1 MKFTD
6 RHKRDIEE
14 FKKLLPFLHQSIHKV
29 QLTNKPK
36 IYHFKKS
43 DFIMRLNGDIIEMS
57 LANEAPIFP
66 APLSNIPSTNNSS
79 PKQVISIDKAKQQC
93 ISLDFKERTEKFGN
107 CVLELTK

>member
-1 MKFTD
+1 MKFSD

-14 FKKLLPFLHQSIHKV
+14 FKRLLPYLHQLIHKV

-66 APLSNIPSTNNSS
+66 TLAFRELSS
-79 PKQVISIDKAKQQC
+79 AKSDLLYYRIGQDFRA
-93 ISLDFKERTEKFGN
+93 SL
-107 CVLELTK
+107 LEAI

>member
-1 MKFTD
+1 MKFSD
-6 RHKRDIEE
+6 RHKKDIEE
-14 FKKLLPFLHQSIHKV
+14 FKRLLPYLHQLIHKV

-66 APLSNIPSTNNSS
+66 TLAFRDLSS
-79 PKQVISIDKAKQQC
+79 AKSDLLYYRIGQ
-93 ISLDFKERTEKFGN
+93 DFRAKL
-107 CVLELTK
+107 LEIIE

>member
-6 RHKRDIEE
+6 RQKRDIED
-14 FKKLLPFLHQSIHKV
+14 FKSLLPYLHQLIHKV

-57 LANEAPIFP
+57 LVNEAPIFP
-66 APLSNIPSTNNSS
+66 TLAFRDLSS
-79 PKQVISIDKAKQQC
+79 AKTDLLYYRIGQDFRA
-93 ISLDFKERTEKFGN
+93 SLQEAI
-107 CVLELTK
+107 

>member
-14 FKKLLPFLHQSIHKV
+14 FKKLLPFLHQLIHKV

-66 APLSNIPSTNNSS
+66 TLAFRELSSAKSDLLYYRIGQDFRSS
-79 PKQVISIDKAKQQC
+79 
-93 ISLDFKERTEKFGN
+93 L
-107 CVLELTK
+107 LEAI

>member
-14 FKKLLPFLHQSIHKV
+14 FKRLLPYLHQLIHKV

-43 DFIMRLNGDIIEMS
+43 DFIIRLNGDIIEMS

-66 APLSNIPSTNNSS
+66 TLAFRELSSAKSDLLYYRIGQDFRSS
-79 PKQVISIDKAKQQC
+79 
-93 ISLDFKERTEKFGN
+93 L
-107 CVLELTK
+107 LEAI

>member
-14 FKKLLPFLHQSIHKV
+14 FKRLLPYLHQLIHKV

-66 APLSNIPSTNNSS
+66 TLAFRDLSS
-79 PKQVISIDKAKQQC
+79 AKSDLLYYR
-93 ISLDFKERTEKFGN
+93 IGKDFRASL
-107 CVLELTK
+107 LEAWDLS

>member
-1 MKFTD
+1 MKITD

-14 FKKLLPFLHQSIHKV
+14 FKKLLPFLHQLIHKV
-29 QLTNKPK
+29 QLTNKPE

-66 APLSNIPSTNNSS
+66 TLAFRNLSSEKSDLLYYRIG
-79 PKQVISIDKAKQQC
+79 QDFRA
-93 ISLDFKERTEKFGN
+93 SLIEAI
-107 CVLELTK
+107 

>member
-6 RHKRDIEE
+6 RHKKDIEE
-14 FKKLLPFLHQSIHKV
+14 FKGLLPCLHQLIHKV
-29 QLTNKPK
+29 KLTKKPK

-66 APLSNIPSTNNSS
+66 TLAFRDLSS
-79 PKQVISIDKAKQQC
+79 AKSDLLYYRIGQDFRA
-93 ISLDFKERTEKFGN
+93 SLLDAI
-107 CVLELTK
+107 

>member
-14 FKKLLPFLHQSIHKV
+14 FKRLLPYLHQLIHKV

-66 APLSNIPSTNNSS
+66 TLAFRELSS
-79 PKQVISIDKAKQQC
+79 AKSDLLYYRIGQDFRA
-93 ISLDFKERTEKFGN
+93 SL
-107 CVLELTK
+107 LEAI